1 MLYNQRTVGSPEV
14 MSLKNQVGELDYNQ
28 SKFEKSYKTVKEVTT
43 NKNEFHHTEIA
54 KSHFILAKIA
64 FSRGEQKNA
73 FETMSK
79 AKLVLR
85 KSIVKRE

>member
-1 MLYNQRTVGSPEV
+1 

-28 SKFEKSYKTVKEVTT
+28 SKYEKSYKTVKEMTSSS
-43 NKNEFHHTEIA
+43 FHHTEIA
-54 KSHFILAKIA
+54 KSHCILAKIA

-79 AKLVLR
+79 AKLILR